1 MAPTL
6 FDSEPKPGDLIEI
19 FRGTYKHWAIYIG
32 GHEVVHLIPPTNP
45 AADLGPIG
53 DLLTLFD
60 SSTATVRRQKI
71 SDVVGSSRFQI
82 NNLLDDTHRP
92 REPHVIVTA
101 ACRMVG
107 RELPY
112 NAATYNCE
120 HFVTELRYGEAES
133 RQVSGTKMFLY
144 NETKNKKY
152 VLLGKSDCDVK
163 TRELVLKNRKIC
175 VRRMAAKVSNRK
187 HGFMF
192 TIGPRLLS

>member
-1 MAPTL
+1 ML
-6 FDSEPKPGDLIEI
+6 LLFSLFQFDSEPKPGDLIEI

-60 SSTATVRRQKI
+60 SNTATVRRQKI

-82 NNLLDDTHRP
+82 NNLLDDDRRP
-92 REPHVIVTA
+92 REPHVIVRD

-107 RELPY
+107 QELPY

-120 HFVTELRYGEAES
+120 HFVTELRYGDAES
-133 RQVSGTKMFLY
+133 RQVQTAAVIGGVAVAGVALAVLGAALFSSY
-144 NETKNKKY
+144 NKDDN
-152 VLLGKSDCDVK
+152 
-163 TRELVLKNRKIC
+163 TRRHHK
-175 VRRMAAKVSNRK
+175 
-187 HGFMF
+187 
-192 TIGPRLLS
+192 